1 MTIGESG
8 LEISIKGGGKRSSR
22 WTDPTITLETPESKA
37 VSEVA
42 QSCLT
47 LCDAVDC
54 SPPGSSIHGILQ
66 ARRLSGTLK
75 LVLEFVSSSS
85 GNSNSRLFLALT
97 TMHAKLSLL
106 SLANLL
112 ASLGCAFKAIKK
124 RKSVCARIKSVQSE
138 QPGWAHSVMT
148 QWDMKAWVLQSLEG
162 RVGKG
167 TSRHQD

>member
-1 MTIGESG
+1 MCWTKTKTIYLACDSVGWKFRIG
-8 LEISIKGGGKRSSR
+8 LRSEGSEFAKSCPTSR
-22 WTDPTITLETPESKA
+22 NP
-37 VSEVA
+37 
-42 QSCLT
+42 
-47 LCDAVDC
+47 VDC

-124 RKSVCARIKSVQSE
+124 GKSVCARIKSVQSE
-138 QPGWAHSVMT
+138 QPG
-148 QWDMKAWVLQSLEG
+148 
-162 RVGKG
+162 
-167 TSRHQD
+167 